1 MEKEPILL
9 LNQNLPWN

>member
-9 LNQNLPWN
+9 LNQNLSWN